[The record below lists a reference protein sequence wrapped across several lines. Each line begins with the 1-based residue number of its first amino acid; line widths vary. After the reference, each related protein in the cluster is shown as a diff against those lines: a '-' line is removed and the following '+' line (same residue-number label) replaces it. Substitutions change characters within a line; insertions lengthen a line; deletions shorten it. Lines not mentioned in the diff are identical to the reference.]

1 MSGRDGFTRTVP
13 AIELNRRKNQ
23 FSATGFDSLTS
34 CSLSFLP
41 SRPCRGFP
49 SAPFLDFARNDQNGA
64 LNLYPAVTTH
74 FRFGFVALTWLVASS
89 NTFGASAS
97 TRPEHANKLAHE
109 KSPYL
114 LQHAHNP
121 VNWYPWGKEAFEKAR
136 RENKP
141 IFLSIGYSTCH
152 WCHVMAHESFED
164 EEVAAIMNREFVNI
178 KVDREERPD
187 VDRVYMTFVQAT
199 TGGGGW
205 PMSVW
210 LTPDLKPVVGGTYF
224 PPEDRY
230 GQPAFKSVLERIAT
244 ARKQDRDKIV
254 EQGSKIVEALRESQ
268 SAAAVNGKIDGS
280 VLDAAFKQLDRSYD
294 PKEGGFGNAPK
305 FPRPVTLNFLAR
317 FYARDSTGD
326 SGKHAMDMAL
336 FTLRKMAAG
345 GMHDHVGGGFH
356 RYSVDRYW
364 HVPHFEKML
373 YDQAQLAVAYL
384 DAFQILGDPH
394 LNPFSAPPGPDPGEA
409 DAKAPVRVEFESV
422 ARDILDYVARD
433 MTSKDG
439 GFFSAEDAD
448 SPVGAEIGDSGH
460 GKTAEGAFY
469 IWTKKEIDDALGD
482 AAEIFDFHYGVQP
495 HGNAPEGSDPQ
506 DEFRGKNILI
516 ERRTMTETAE
526 RFNKTEQ
533 EVRELLAKSRDK
545 LFAIRAKRPRPHLD
559 DKIIAAWNG
568 LMISAY
574 ARAAQVLDDPHYLEI
589 ATRAGKF
596 VEAHLYDKKSELLYR
611 NYRQGRSDIE
621 GFADDYAFVIQG
633 LLDLYEASFDV
644 EWLKRATELQ
654 ETQDRL
660 FFDQNNGGYFSTSG
674 NDQSVFL
681 RMKDDNDGAEP
692 AASSVAALNLLRLS
706 QIRND
711 QSMSERARKTIDAF
725 ATTLAHF
732 PSAMPQMLVALD
744 YSLSKPR
751 QIVIAGKKDAPE
763 TKALLNEVHRHFLP
777 KTILMIADAGESQK
791 YFGEKNEA
799 IHAMSLVD
807 GEPAAYVCQDFTC
820 KAPVTDP
827 KRLADLLKP

>member
-1 MSGRDGFTRTVP
+1 MEIYPLRTLFFLMP
-13 AIELNRRKNQ
+13 M
-23 FSATGFDSLTS
+23 TS
-34 CSLSFLP
+34 
-41 SRPCRGFP
+41 R
-49 SAPFLDFARNDQNGA
+49 
-64 LNLYPAVTTH
+64 
-74 FRFGFVALTWLVASS
+74 FRFGILTLTWLVTSTHAVADA
-89 NTFGASAS
+89 TP
-97 TRPEHANKLAHE
+97 TRPEHTNRLAHE

-121 VNWYPWGKEAFEKAR
+121 VDWYPWGGEAFAKAR

-141 IFLSIGYSTCH
+141 LFLSVGYSTCH
-152 WCHVMAHESFED
+152 WCHVMAHESFES

-210 LTPDLKPVVGGTYF
+210 LTPDLKPFVGGTYF

-230 GQPAFKSVLERIAT
+230 GQPGFKKVLERIAT
-244 ARKQDRDKIV
+244 AWKENRNQIV
-254 EQGSKIVEALRESQ
+254 EQGDKIVAALRESQ
-268 SAAAVNGKIDGS
+268 ARAAGETKID
-280 VLDAAFKQLDRSYD
+280 AATLESAYQQIERSYD
-294 PKEGGFGNAPK
+294 SKEGGFGNAPK
-305 FPRPVTLNFLAR
+305 FPRPVTLNFLTR
-317 FYARDSTGD
+317 LYVRDPESD
-326 SGKHAMDMAL
+326 SGKHALEM
-336 FTLRKMAAG
+336 TLLTLCKMAAG
-345 GMHDHVGGGFH
+345 GMHDHIGGGFH

-384 DAFQILGDPH
+384 DAFQITKD
-394 LNPFSAPPGPDPGEA
+394 
-409 DAKAPVRVEFESV
+409 RQYESV

-433 MTSKDG
+433 MTSNEG

-448 SPVGAEIGDSGH
+448 SPVVAGGGLSAVASAKADDPGH

-469 IWTKKEIDDALGD
+469 VWTKKEIDAALGD
-482 AAEIFDFHYGVQP
+482 AAEIFDFYYGVQS

-516 ERRTMTETAE
+516 QRHTIAETAQHFKKSE
-526 RFNKTEQ
+526 AEI
-533 EVRELLAKSRDK
+533 AKSLAHSREI

-574 ARAAQVLDDPHYLEI
+574 ARAAQALDDPRYLEI
-589 ATRAGKF
+589 AARAANF
-596 VEAHLYDKKSELLYR
+596 LRQNLYDPSGKILYR
-611 NYRQGRSDIE
+611 NYRDGRSDIE
-621 GFADDYAFVIQG
+621 GFADDYACVVQG

-644 EWLKRATELQ
+644 ERLRFATQLQ

-660 FFDQNNGGYFSTSG
+660 FFDEKNGGYFSSSG
-674 NDQSVFL
+674 KDQSVFV

-706 QIRND
+706 QFRD
-711 QSMSERARKTIDAF
+711 DKEMAARARKTIDAF
-725 ATTLAHF
+725 AATFSLYV
-732 PSAMPQMLVALD
+732 SAMPQMLVALD

-751 QIVIAGKKDAPE
+751 QIVIAGKKAAPD
-763 TKALLNEVHRHFLP
+763 TKALLKEVHRHFLP
-777 KTILMIADAGESQK
+777 NTILLLADGGEGQN
-791 YFGEKNEA
+791 YLGEKNEA
-799 IHAMSLVD
+799 IRAMSMVE
-807 GEPAAYVCQDFTC
+807 GKPAAYVCENFTC
-820 KAPVTDP
+820 KAPVTGA
-827 KRLADLLKP
+827 KALGGLLSR

>member
-1 MSGRDGFTRTVP
+1 M
-13 AIELNRRKNQ
+13 
-23 FSATGFDSLTS
+23 TS
-34 CSLSFLP
+34 
-41 SRPCRGFP
+41 R
-49 SAPFLDFARNDQNGA
+49 
-64 LNLYPAVTTH
+64 
-74 FRFGFVALTWLVASS
+74 FRFGFLALTWLVTSS
-89 NTFGASAS
+89 DTFAEPKPA
-97 TRPEHANKLAHE
+97 RPEHTNRLAQE

-121 VNWYPWGKEAFEKAR
+121 VDWYPWGEEAFAKAR

-152 WCHVMAHESFED
+152 WCHVMAHESFEND
-164 EEVAAIMNREFVNI
+164 EVAAIMNREFVNI

-210 LTPDLKPVVGGTYF
+210 LTPDLKPFVGGTYF

-230 GQPAFKSVLERIAT
+230 GQPAFKAVLERIAT
-244 ARKQDRDKIV
+244 AWKENHDKIV
-254 EQGSKIVEALRESQ
+254 EQGGKIVAALRESQ
-268 SAAAVNGKIDGS
+268 SAPKASGEGKIDAAI
-280 VLDAAFKQLDRSYD
+280 LDAAYREIDRSYD

-305 FPRPVTLNFLAR
+305 FPRPVTLNFLTR
-317 FYARDSTGD
+317 FYARDPNSEL
-326 SGKHAMDMAL
+326 GKHALEMTL

-345 GMHDHVGGGFH
+345 GMHDHIGGGFH

-373 YDQAQLAVAYL
+373 YDQAQLAVTYL
-384 DAFQILGDPH
+384 DAYQILCDPH
-394 LNPFSAPPGPDPGEA
+394 LNPQVGIATREERREA
-409 DAKAPVRVEFESV
+409 DAKAPVRAEFEGV

-433 MTSKDG
+433 MTSREG

-448 SPVGAEIGDSGH
+448 SPVPVAAVYDRRDESAEQTDIGAH
-460 GKTAEGAFY
+460 RAPLQKTAEGAFY
-469 IWTKKEIDDALGD
+469 IWTKKEIDAALGD
-482 AAEIFDFHYGVQP
+482 AAEIFDFRYGVQP

-516 ERRTMTETAE
+516 ERHTIAETAKHF
-526 RFNKTEQ
+526 RKTE
-533 EVRELLAKSRDK
+533 EEIGK
-545 LFAIRAKRPRPHLD
+545 LFAQSCEKLFSIRSKRPRPHLD

-574 ARAAQVLDDPHYLEI
+574 ARGAQVLDEPRYLEI
-589 ATRAGKF
+589 ATRAAKF
-596 VEAHLYDKKSELLYR
+596 LQAHLYDSSRKILYR
-611 NYRQGRSDIE
+611 NYRGGRSNIE

-633 LLDLYEASFDV
+633 LLDLYEASFDA
-644 EWLKRATELQ
+644 EWLKLAGQFQ
-654 ETQDRL
+654 EIQDRL
-660 FFDQNNGGYFSTSG
+660 FFDEKNGGYFSTSG
-674 NDQSVFL
+674 KDESVFL

-706 QIRND
+706 QLRD
-711 QSMSERARKTIDAF
+711 DKAMAERAQKTIDAF
-725 ATTLAHF
+725 ATTLSHF
-732 PSAMPQMLVALD
+732 PSAMPLMLVALD

-751 QIVIAGKKDAPE
+751 QIGIAGNKDVPE
-763 TKALLNEVHRHFLP
+763 TKLLVSEVHRHYLP
-777 KTILMIADAGESQK
+777 KTVLLLADGADGQK
-791 YFGEKNEA
+791 YLGEKNEA
-799 IHAMSLVD
+799 IRAMSPID
-807 GEPAAYVCQDFTC
+807 GKPAAYVCENFTC

-827 KRLADLLKP
+827 KQLAELLSK

>member
-1 MSGRDGFTRTVP
+1 MVAEIQP
-13 AIELNRRKNQ
+13 ANQAHTNR
-23 FSATGFDSLTS
+23 L
-34 CSLSFLP
+34 
-41 SRPCRGFP
+41 
-49 SAPFLDFARNDQNGA
+49 AR
-64 LNLYPAVTTH
+64 
-74 FRFGFVALTWLVASS
+74 
-89 NTFGASAS
+89 
-97 TRPEHANKLAHE
+97 E

-121 VNWYPWGKEAFEKAR
+121 VDWYPWGEEAFAKAR

-152 WCHVMAHESFED
+152 WCHVMAHESFEN
-164 EEVAAIMNREFVNI
+164 EETAAIMNREFVNI

-210 LTPDLKPVVGGTYF
+210 LTPDLKPFVGGTYF

-230 GQPAFKSVLERIAT
+230 GQPGFKKVLERVAT
-244 ARKQDRDKIV
+244 AWKENHDKIV
-254 EQGSKIVEALRESQ
+254 EQGGQIVAALRESQ
-268 SAAAVNGKIDGS
+268 SAATAEGKIDVAILES
-280 VLDAAFKQLDRSYD
+280 AYKQLDRSYD

-305 FPRPVTLNFLAR
+305 FPRPVTLNFLTR
-317 FYARDSTGD
+317 FYAREPTSD
-326 SGKHAMDMAL
+326 SGKHALEMAL

-345 GMHDHVGGGFH
+345 GMHDHIGGGFH

-384 DAFQILGDPH
+384 DAFQITR
-394 LNPFSAPPGPDPGEA
+394 DPGFEA
-409 DAKAPVRVEFESV
+409 V
-422 ARDILDYVARD
+422 ARDILDYVGRD
-433 MTSKDG
+433 MTSKEG

-448 SPVGAEIGDSGH
+448 SPVPVAAVYDRREESEQQSEVGAH
-460 GKTAEGAFY
+460 RAPLQKTAEGAFY

-482 AAEIFDFHYGVQP
+482 AAQIFDFHYGVQP
-495 HGNAPEGSDPQ
+495 HGNAPEGSDPH

-516 ERRTMTETAE
+516 ERRTIAETAE
-526 RFNKTEQ
+526 HFKKSEQ
-533 EVRELLAKSRDK
+533 QIRDSLAKSREK

-574 ARAAQVLDDPHYLEI
+574 ARAAQVLDPAAAGHYLEI
-589 ATRAGKF
+589 AMRGAKF
-596 VEAHLYDKKSELLYR
+596 LWANLYDKKSRLLYR
-611 NYRQGRSDIE
+611 NYRGGRSDVE

-644 EWLKRATELQ
+644 EWLKFATELQ
-654 ETQDRL
+654 QTQDRM
-660 FFDQNNGGYFSTSG
+660 FFDEKNGGYFSTSG
-674 NDQSVFL
+674 KDESVFL

-692 AASSVAALNLLRLS
+692 AASSVAALNLFRLS

-711 QSMSERARKTIDAF
+711 QPMSERARKTIAAF
-725 ATTLAHF
+725 ATTLSHF
-732 PSAMPQMLVALD
+732 PSAMPQLLVALD

-763 TKALLNEVHRHFLP
+763 TKALLKEVHRHFLP
-777 KTILMIADAGESQK
+777 KTILLLADGADGQK
-791 YFGEKNEA
+791 YLGEKNEA
-799 IHAMSLVD
+799 IRAMSPID
-807 GEPAAYVCQDFTC
+807 GKAAAYVCENFTC
-820 KAPVTDP
+820 KAPATDP
-827 KRLADLLKP
+827 KQLAELLAK